1 MQASAIPLGIPEMD
15 EDHARIEALLAEA
28 RQTPDSGLPS
38 LLSRVSTEVA
48 GHFACE
54 EEFLRARDYPGMFC
68 HAAQHKVLLADLTYA
83 GRTSG
88 EALRR
93 QLETVI
99 PQLIL
104 SHIATMDRMA
114 AQFISGELTQADFDA
129 LRLPV
134 PEARS

>member
-1 MQASAIPLGIPEMD
+1 MQTPAIPLGLPELD
-15 EDHARIEALLAEA
+15 DDHARIEALLAVA
-28 RQTPDSGLPS
+28 SQTSDSGLPS
-38 LLSRVSTEVA
+38 LLARISTEVA

-54 EEFLRARDYPGMFC
+54 EEFLRARNYPGMFC
-68 HAAQHKVLLADLTYA
+68 HAAQHKVLLADLTNA
-83 GRTSG
+83 GRMSG

-93 QLETVI
+93 QLETII

-114 AQFISGELTQADFDA
+114 AQFISGELTRADFDA

-134 PEARS
+134 PERAS